1 MAQRAVPPALKDA
14 IVRRMI
20 LSDRSSRRRFRAAHA
35 RGPAPPVAIRLRAL
49 GGAPI
54 WIRPGS
60 DDPWVAREL
69 VTYGDHWPP
78 VAMDAPEV
86 ILDLGANIGVA
97 MALYAHRFPS
107 ARIVGVEP
115 DPANADLCRRNVA
128 AWGDRCSVV
137 EAAAWITDE
146 PVTLAGE
153 STAAFKLVSGTAG
166 AKVPGLTIG
175 TLLEL
180 HAGSAT
186 GDYVKMDIEGAER
199 EVLSRSVDWADSI
212 RCLSVEVHAPYT
224 VDACRRDLRRLGF
237 EVAVRPASRGPRVVG
252 IRA

>member
-1 MAQRAVPPALKDA
+1 
-14 IVRRMI
+14 MI
-20 LSDRSSRRRFRAAHA
+20 LSDRASRRRFRAAHA
-35 RGPAPPVAIRLRAL
+35 RGAEPPVEIRLRAL

-60 DDPWVAREL
+60 DDPWVVREL

-78 VAMDAPEV
+78 VAMDAPQV

-115 DPANADLCRRNVA
+115 DQANADLCRRNVA
-128 AWGDRCSVV
+128 AWGDRCVVV
-137 EAAAWITDE
+137 EAAVWIEDE
-146 PVTLAGE
+146 PVTLAGR
-153 STAAFKLVSGTAG
+153 STAALKLVPGTAG

-175 TLLEL
+175 TLLKE
-180 HAGSAT
+180 HARSAT
-186 GDYVKMDIEGAER
+186 GDYVKMDIEGAEH
-199 EVLSRSVDWADSI
+199 EVLTRAAGWADSI

-224 VDACRRDLRRLGF
+224 VDACRTDLSRLGF

-252 IRA
+252 TRP